1 MTNNKKIFERAKVL
15 RSWGRMSSLLK
26 ASENIKKRLNVKLKG
41 FNYDKKFV
49 FSEVGYNF
57 EPSEI
62 GASFG
67 LVQLKK
73 FKKFS
78 KIRKINFKKH
88 ILFFKKQLGKVFFK
102 SHKYRDFST

>member
-1 MTNNKKIFERAKVL
+1 
-15 RSWGRMSSLLK
+15 MSTLLSD
-26 ASENIKKRLNVKLKG
+26 SENIKKRLNIRLKG
-41 FNYDKKFV
+41 VEFDKKFV

-73 FKKFS
+73 FKKFNMIRNS
-78 KIRKINFKKH
+78 NFNDFTNHLCMNSLKIFDKM
-88 ILFFKKQLGKVFFK
+88 L
-102 SHKYRDFST
+102 